1 MKGIQ
6 VIAVG
11 QFATFAFVFWIAVA
25 PTNSGHPGETLSVS
39 SFSELEASIEGLE
52 DRIASLDGRLK
63 SWGERLGEPMQNE
76 NRDKRVRARP
86 ITLGDLKNSIEKL
99 RVSVVPATFS
109 RRKSLHTIRKQ
120 NPRINWAAIETL
132 RNKNTTNSE
141 KARKSV
147 QLLTPAEVLQRFGSP
162 SKMTSHGGNI
172 YWLYRRQRNP
182 QDLENDD
189 TDSFLMTFTSGQ
201 VVGFR

>member
-109 RRKSLHTIRKQ
+109 RSLCTRSGNRIHGSTGPQLRRFETRIR
-120 NPRINWAAIETL
+120 PT
-132 RNKNTTNSE
+132 
-141 KARKSV
+141 ARKPGSLSSFSRLRKFSKDLV
-147 QLLTPAEVLQRFGSP
+147 HPAR
-162 SKMTSHGGNI
+162 
-172 YWLYRRQRNP
+172 
-182 QDLENDD
+182 
-189 TDSFLMTFTSGQ
+189 
-201 VVGFR
+201 